1 MLLPGIKKKN
11 SINSEYPN
19 VLPDL
24 IFWLFIGFMY
34 TWALILDNVAGLCLL
49 ALLLGTSPLGGQSR
63 CNW

>member
-1 MLLPGIKKKN
+1 MLPPGIKKN
-11 SINSEYPN
+11 SINWEYPI

-24 IFWLFIGFMY
+24 IFWLFIGFVLI
-34 TWALILDNVAGLCLL
+34 WALILDNVAGLYLL